1 MKRNAVRRLVFGLAV
16 AGFAG
21 ALLVLGIA
29 FWALANLGGGHVRTA
44 SLFATAVF
52 LGCCGVV
59 LYFMSLARRPIDP
72 E

>member
-1 MKRNAVRRLVFGLAV
+1 VRRNAVRRLVLGLAI
-16 AGFAG
+16 ASFAG

-29 FWALANLGGGHVRTA
+29 FWALANLGGGHVGTA

-52 LGCCGVV
+52 LGCCAVV
-59 LYFMSLARRPIDP
+59 LYFMSLGRRPVEP

>member
-1 MKRNAVRRLVFGLAV
+1 MKRNAVRRLVFGLAI
-16 AGFAG
+16 ASFAG

-29 FWALANLGGGHVRTA
+29 FWALANLGGGHVGTA

-59 LYFMSLARRPIDP
+59 FYLMSLGRRPVEP